1 MIENFPLLFILS
13 KIEELMQ
20 CIPLKANSLKS
31 LFDSAILVSP
41 EFLFIQPFKTI
52 SELKKSFREE
62 FLDLMFENNIL
73 GFQHEAKLIDV
84 GRPESVIEAEKY
96 FK

>member
-13 KIEELMQ
+13 KIEELIQ

-62 FLDLMFENNIL
+62 FLSET
-73 GFQHEAKLIDV
+73 AKV
-84 GRPESVIEAEKY
+84 ANGRSVSWN
-96 FK
+96 FTNS